1 MRKLILMMLVLCG
14 TFYTT
19 AAEQKFP
26 AVADGYIYQSGD
38 GSNFTFQNMELKKSS
53 AFARELYLSFDI
65 ASLTIVENSAFLRLY
80 CNSYDKSGELGI
92 SVDGFEGEI
101 PATLKWTTKGE
112 LPTLVTAGA
121 EKTFNES
128 QINQYYEWNVSDFV
142 KQMSDKSVTKFSF
155 RVYVT
160 TGNDALLKF
169 NTTENPSFRPE
180 LVISETEVAPVTHTI
195 QLPKVFDNK
204 MVLQRNKKVPVWG
217 TANPA
222 KELRLSFNGQQ
233 KTVTTDAAGNWKITL
248 DEMTAGGAYEMEII
262 CDKDTVTLTDVLVGD
277 VYLAGGQSNMAFRVA
292 SLTAEARAE
301 LAQDIEYLN
310 IRYYDVARVV
320 SGSVLLNE
328 SDRPWTLC
336 TNNRI
341 DEWSAVATYFARQI
355 HKEEGVPVGI
365 IGCNHG
371 GSTADAWISPA
382 AYADDAALNAAK
394 VAPYTTI
401 LQYYCNPSTLYEAM
415 LKKVMGYQLNGFI
428 WYQGEANAKIAKQ
441 YETIFSGLIKDWRTI
456 WNDQNLPFIF
466 AQLSSYKPTD
476 DPEGTDWAL
485 LREAQLKTAQKL
497 NNVAMVV
504 TADVGEL
511 NDIHP
516 KNKKTVGARFTLAA
530 QKMIY
535 SKNIESSGPIF
546 DNVTFS
552 NSTAY
557 ISFTHALNGL
567 QSVESTLSE
576 FEICG
581 NDFLY
586 KPANAII
593 ENNRVKVWSDQVP
606 DPVAVRY
613 SWKNGPLPTLYNTEG
628 LPASPFRTMVEPVM
642 TTSHIPFADFSVYS
656 SASYPSREVMYA
668 FNGAGMNNDGLTHA
682 NAVNTTT
689 WHSNV
694 GKAYPYFLKVKFNA
708 PELIGKIKV
717 WNFNWTSYLSRG
729 VKDMDIYYS
738 VSEDDLSSVA
748 YTDSRWQKY
757 NSYQLKL
764 ADGTAAYLGESFDVD
779 FQQKVKWV
787 GFNILSNQGDANG
800 YVGVSEIQFFNN
812 NTTDNHPV
820 AGKSVMQIKKNS
832 ISVNN
837 TFDAPLNLGV
847 VDMMGRTFSQRKIAS
862 GELADIAL
870 DHLPKN
876 LYLISLQNQ
885 QYVEHKKII
894 IQ

>member
-14 TFYTT
+14 TFYMT
-19 AAEQKFP
+19 AAEQKFSP
-26 AVADGYIYQSGD
+26 IMDGYIYQSGD

-53 AFARELYLSFDI
+53 SFAREVYLSFDI
-65 ASLTIVENSAFLRLY
+65 TALSVDGKSAFLRLY
-80 CNSYDKSGELGI
+80 CNSYDKSAELGI

-101 PATLKWTTKGE
+101 PANLKWSTKGE
-112 LPTLVTAGA
+112 LPALVLAGA

-128 QINQYYEWNVSDFV
+128 QINQYYEWNVSEFV
-142 KQMSDKSVTKFSF
+142 KQMSGKSATKFSF
-155 RVYVT
+155 RLYVT
-160 TGNDALLKF
+160 SGNDALLKF
-169 NTTENPSFRPE
+169 NTNEHPSFKPE
-180 LVISETEVAPVTHTI
+180 LVISETEVAPETHTI

-217 TANPA
+217 KANPV
-222 KELRLSFNGQQ
+222 KELKLSFNGQQ
-233 KTVTTDAAGNWKITL
+233 KTVNTDAAGNWRITL

-262 CDKDTVTLTDVLVGD
+262 CDNDTVKLTDVLVGD

-301 LAQDIEYLN
+301 LALDIEYPN

-320 SGSVLLNE
+320 SGAVLLNE
-328 SDRPWTLC
+328 SDRPWTAC

-371 GSTADAWISPA
+371 GSTADAWISPD
-382 AYADDAALNAAK
+382 AYAADAALNAAK

-476 DPEGTDWAL
+476 DPEGTDWAV
-485 LREAQLKTAQKL
+485 LREAQLKTAQQL

-516 KNKKTVGARFTLAA
+516 KNKKTVGVRFTLAA

-535 SKNIESSGPIF
+535 GKNIESSGPIF

-552 NSTAY
+552 NSAAY
-557 ISFTHALNGL
+557 VSFTHAASGL
-567 QSVESTLSE
+567 QSAETSLSE

-586 KPANAII
+586 KSANAII
-593 ENNRVKVWSDQVP
+593 ENNMVKVWSDQVQS
-606 DPVAVRY
+606 PVAVRY
-613 SWKNGPLPTLYNTEG
+613 AWKNGPVPTLYNAEG
-628 LPASPFRTMVEPVM
+628 LPASPFRTMIEPVM
-642 TTSHIPFADFSVYS
+642 TTSHIPFTDFNVYS
-656 SASYPSREVMYA
+656 SASYPSREAMYA

-689 WHSNV
+689 WHSNI

-708 PELIGKIKV
+708 PESVGKIKI

-729 VKDMDIYYS
+729 AKDVDIYYS

-757 NSYQLKL
+757 NSYQLL
-764 ADGTAAYLGESFDVD
+764 QADGTAGYLGETFDVD

-800 YVGVSEIQFFNN
+800 YVGVSEIQFFGK
-812 NTTDNHPV
+812 NTTDNPKITD
-820 AGKSVMQIKKNS
+820 KSVMQIKKNS

-837 TFDAPLNLGV
+837 TYDSPLNFRM
-847 VDMMGRTFSQRKIAS
+847 VDMMGRTFSQSNIAA

-870 DHLPKN
+870 DYLPKN
-876 LYLISLQNQ
+876 LYLISVQNQ